1 MRTVF
6 AGLIILSSVAVGAA
20 DQGQPL
26 NVKTGLWEVSRTMTR
41 SGSMPIP
48 PELLQRLSPEQRAR
62 LEERMKA
69 QSGEQTKT
77 TTYQTCLTKEEL
89 QEGPTF
95 NEEKYQCSRNILNST
110 SSKIELRLTCEQE
123 GINGNG
129 TIQIEALSPE
139 SVKGSVHIVANG
151 GGKTMN
157 SNSSFSA
164 KWIASSCAGMK

>member
-1 MRTVF
+1 MRTLF
-6 AGLIILSSVAVGAA
+6 AALILLSSVALWAA

-26 NVKTGLWEVSRTMTR
+26 NVKTGLWEMSRTMTR

-62 LEERMKA
+62 MEERMKA
-69 QSGEQTKT
+69 HSGEQTKT
-77 TTYQTCLTKEEL
+77 TTYQSCLTKEDL

-95 NEEKYQCSRNILNST
+95 SEEKYQCSRNIVTST
-110 SSKIELRLTCEQE
+110 SSKIEVHLTCEQE
-123 GINGNG
+123 GMNGNA
-129 TIQIEALSPE
+129 TVQVEALSPE
-139 SVKGSVHIVANG
+139 SVKGSVQIVANG

-157 SNSSFSA
+157 SNSNFTG